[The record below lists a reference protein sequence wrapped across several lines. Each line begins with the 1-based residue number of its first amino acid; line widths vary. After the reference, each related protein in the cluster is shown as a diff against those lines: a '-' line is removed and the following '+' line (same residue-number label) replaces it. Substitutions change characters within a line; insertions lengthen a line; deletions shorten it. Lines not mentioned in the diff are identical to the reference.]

1 MFLNKETGELCR
13 PNCNTYGCP
22 ECGKRKVAILRK
34 AIIKVLTQWKEV
46 RMWTFTL
53 NHNVGTIEEHRAI
66 YQKVWRIFFLNL
78 RRNKALSK
86 NQREVQ
92 YIRVWERCND
102 GYFHCHVFVNQY
114 LNFFN
119 ILNLWRA
126 AIVTVTKCDEETA
139 KTNGGCNIAGKSS
152 LSVEQAANYVTKY
165 VTKQVTDETDK
176 NNRRYSKSNE
186 IILFEYKESD
196 GNWIV
201 LRLSVA
207 DFECDSFSFPEALN
221 SYSGRTTAQN
231 DHPPPLFHEE
241 PALTERTE
249 VKKDKYCNN
258 PDLGALAD

>member
-34 AIIKVLTQWKEV
+34 SIIKVLTNWKEV

-53 NHNVGTIEEHRAI
+53 SHTLGTIEEHRAI

-92 YIRVWERCND
+92 YIRVWERCGD
-102 GYFHCHVFVNQY
+102 GYFHSHVFVNQY

-119 ILNLWRA
+119 ILNLWRS

-139 KTNGGCNIAGKSS
+139 KKIGGCNIAGKSS
-152 LSVEQAANYVTKY
+152 LTVEQAANYVTKY
-165 VTKQVTDETDK
+165 VTKQVADETDK

-201 LRLSVA
+201 IRLLSA
-207 DFECDSFSFPEALN
+207 DFESSFFFSPEAQH
-221 SYSGRTTAQN
+221 SDVGRTTAQS
-231 DHPPPLFHEE
+231 DLPPPLFHEE
-241 PALTERTE
+241 PVLTERSE
-249 VKKDKYCNN
+249 AKKDIYFNN